1 MEHCNS
7 CAEEKVPDNLLCCKD
22 AEFVYYKWM
31 RILFKI
37 AEGEW

>member
-22 AEFVYYKWM
+22 AEFVYKWM
-31 RILFKI
+31 RILFKM